1 MACSV
6 LVDGSAMVEVEDGVG
21 TTEVEEAARVF
32 QSLTVQSREVER
44 TRSPRS
50 TGPRAGWESRDMT
63 GAVWPLYR
71 MRASTPA
78 LAPAR
83 S

>member
-6 LVDGSAMVEVEDGVG
+6 LDGGSAMVEVEECAGA
-21 TTEVEEAARVF
+21 TEVEDDARVF

-63 GAVWPLYR
+63 GAVWPL
-71 MRASTPA
+71 
-78 LAPAR
+78 
-83 S
+83 

>member
-1 MACSV
+1 MAVRLRSSGKW
-6 LVDGSAMVEVEDGVG
+6 DVEDNDVG
-21 TTEVEEAARVF
+21 ATAVEGARVF
-32 QSLTVQSREVER
+32 QSLTVQSSEVER

-50 TGPRAGWESRDMT
+50 TGPRAGWKSRDMT
-63 GAVWPLYR
+63 GAVWPLYLR
-71 MRASTPA
+71 RSSVPA